1 MNTIKCISN
10 GQFARSIEKFATE
23 KYWNANPWHVSVT
36 AVDKLNIPDDSQ
48 RLWNIDQNHV
58 KALAESIR
66 VEGMIVPIGVK
77 YVKADHDKG
86 SHNFER
92 FPKEYLLIYGKHRVM
107 AMFLLHEEWCKA
119 NPEKEPQLSP
129 WLDIQV
135 VVFSPTMTDKDCQRY
150 EAIENLQRRQ
160 MTNEEKTA
168 LAAVLEGKR
177 LSKLGKSLAIV
188 QETAKQVDKVPKV
201 EDDRFIEKSIKRSD
215 DGTVGKGNK
224 MASKPVTQVTIAKAA
239 GVSQPTVQDA
249 FKTVEAVTGVKIDL
263 AKPETAKAALDDLN
277 AVMVIAGED
286 DEFAEQVRDKL
297 KAVEKKAKADRRVT
311 EGRIQSVINEAEK
324 QGRIDLIEE
333 IKTSPDRKLATVEAA
348 EALGVSVRR
357 SCLIEL
363 HEPPTDIVE
372 KLLNSFG
379 REGLSAICLAGLKR
393 LKEIPF
399 DTK

>member
-1 MNTIKCISN
+1 
-10 GQFARSIEKFATE
+10 
-23 KYWNANPWHVSVT
+23 
-36 AVDKLNIPDDSQ
+36 
-48 RLWNIDQNHV
+48 
-58 KALAESIR
+58 
-66 VEGMIVPIGVK
+66 
-77 YVKADHDKG
+77 
-86 SHNFER
+86 
-92 FPKEYLLIYGKHRVM
+92 
-107 AMFLLHEEWCKA
+107 
-119 NPEKEPQLSP
+119 
-129 WLDIQV
+129 
-135 VVFSPTMTDKDCQRY
+135 
-150 EAIENLQRRQ
+150 
-160 MTNEEKTA
+160 
-168 LAAVLEGKR
+168 
-177 LSKLGKSLAIV
+177 
-188 QETAKQVDKVPKV
+188 
-201 EDDRFIEKSIKRSD
+201 
-215 DGTVGKGNK
+215 
-224 MASKPVTQVTIAKAA
+224 
-239 GVSQPTVQDA
+239 
-249 FKTVEAVTGVKIDL
+249 
-263 AKPETAKAALDDLN
+263 
-277 AVMVIAGED
+277 MVIAGED